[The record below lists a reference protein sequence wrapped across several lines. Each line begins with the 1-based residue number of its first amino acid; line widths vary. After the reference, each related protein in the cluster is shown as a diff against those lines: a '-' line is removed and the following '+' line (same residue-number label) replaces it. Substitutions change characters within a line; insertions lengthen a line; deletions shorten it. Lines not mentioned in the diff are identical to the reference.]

1 MSILHQMNSG
11 TADDD
16 DLYGNFDAPSNVNNE
31 NAGPALPP
39 PTAFQGTMHGA
50 SGLNPLARPGSKWGG
65 AGAAVVQPVSSYG
78 RGGVLDARPMTSNRA
93 SGFSNAQN
101 LGGAAGYGF
110 DPTGQAGRFTALS
123 GPAPALQRRADNGPE
138 DECNDLERKVSQL
151 VDESAIAAVQGDLA
165 LALEKAKEAG
175 KKERHLT
182 RRREQLNLTEQH
194 NAELTYAVHFNL
206 AVQYHKSGLHTEALN
221 TYSLIVRNKQYQQ
234 AGRLRVN
241 MGNIYV
247 EQKKYQMAIKTYRLA
262 LDDIPPTG
270 RDTRFKITRNIGNAY
285 VKMMNYKEAAAAYES
300 IMDGSPDVV
309 TGFNLL
315 LCYFALGEVERL
327 KRCFVRLLQVKV
339 PGMDAAVEELEDDEA
354 NVGGGGGGGSGSGI
368 SGSNNNNDNAHAD
381 VLVGDV
387 LKADIRQRRK
397 HFLTVVT
404 TAARLVGPAID
415 AKDWRVGYDWVIE
428 QLKQYEIRDS
438 TAKLASEL
446 EMCKALNYLKYKKY
460 REAIDGLRAFEKKDK
475 ALRARAATNLSYLHF
490 LEGEMEN
497 GEKWADI
504 AIEADRYNPR
514 ALVNKGN
521 FAFQRGEFD
530 KARDFFNE
538 AINVE
543 ADCVEAIY
551 NLGLTTKQMGRY
563 EEALSV
569 FKRLQVII
577 DSVEVTYQVADL
589 YDLMGDHR
597 ASEWFQRL
605 VGRVPTDPNVLGRLG
620 QLHVKDGD
628 ESQAYLY
635 YLDAY
640 RYYQVNIDVITWLG
654 AYFVKNEAYDK
665 ALQFFQRA
673 SEIETREVK
682 WQLMVGSC
690 HRRRGDSASAKEV
703 YESIHTKYPDNA
715 EAVKHLVHIC
725 RDLEL
730 IDESN
735 EYMKKLR
742 RLEVRVGGGFGPL
755 GGAGA
760 AGSGAQTQRL
770 GGPGNGA
777 DDLESSGIMSSSQN
791 PNQSEKSPTGL
802 QRSGMGSFR
811 AFGTGT
817 VLRDKKA
824 AAVDDDDDHHHPNNN
839 NQQQQLQQKKNDDLD
854 LPGL

>member
-1 MSILHQMNSG
+1 
-11 TADDD
+11 
-16 DLYGNFDAPSNVNNE
+16 
-31 NAGPALPP
+31 
-39 PTAFQGTMHGA
+39 
-50 SGLNPLARPGSKWGG
+50 
-65 AGAAVVQPVSSYG
+65 
-78 RGGVLDARPMTSNRA
+78 
-93 SGFSNAQN
+93 
-101 LGGAAGYGF
+101 
-110 DPTGQAGRFTALS
+110 
-123 GPAPALQRRADNGPE
+123 
-138 DECNDLERKVSQL
+138 
-151 VDESAIAAVQGDLA
+151 
-165 LALEKAKEAG
+165 
-175 KKERHLT
+175 
-182 RRREQLNLTEQH
+182 
-194 NAELTYAVHFNL
+194 
-206 AVQYHKSGLHTEALN
+206 
-221 TYSLIVRNKQYQQ
+221 
-234 AGRLRVN
+234 
-241 MGNIYV
+241 
-247 EQKKYQMAIKTYRLA
+247 
-262 LDDIPPTG
+262 
-270 RDTRFKITRNIGNAY
+270 
-285 VKMMNYKEAAAAYES
+285 
-300 IMDGSPDVV
+300 MDS
-309 TGFNLL
+309 
-315 LCYFALGEVERL
+315 
-327 KRCFVRLLQVKV
+327 
-339 PGMDAAVEELEDDEA
+339 AVEELEDDENNNHSGA
-354 NVGGGGGGGSGSGI
+354 GGHVSGGGHG
-368 SGSNNNNDNAHAD
+368 DD

-397 HFLTVVT
+397 HFLNVVT

-415 AKDWRVGYDWVIE
+415 KDWRVGFDWVID

-446 EMCKALNYLKYKKY
+446 EMTKALNYLKFKKY

-521 FAFQRGEFD
+521 FAFQRGEFQ

-563 EEALSV
+563 EEALTV
-569 FKRLQVII
+569 FKRLQTII
-577 DSVEVTYQVADL
+577 DSVEVTYQIADL

-620 QLHVKDGD
+620 QLHVKESD

-673 SEIETREVK
+673 SEIEPREVK

-690 HRRRGDSASAKEV
+690 HRRRGDSAAAKEV
-703 YESIHTKYPDNA
+703 YENIHLKYPDNA

-735 EYMKKLR
+735 DYMKKLR
-742 RLEVRVGGGFGPL
+742 RLEASRSNNGISPGRFGGGGNGGEERL
-755 GGAGA
+755 GGAG
-760 AGSGAQTQRL
+760 SGV
-770 GGPGNGA
+770 
-777 DDLESSGIMSSSQN
+777 DDLEASGIMNSSQN
-791 PNQSEKSPTGL
+791 PDNNNNKSPTTL
-802 QRSGMGSFR
+802 QRSGMGSFK

-817 VLRDKKA
+817 VMREKNPDEEEDDA
-824 AAVDDDDDHHHPNNN
+824 AHS
-839 NQQQQLQQKKNDDLD
+839 QQQQAKKKNDDLD